1 MAKEENAKAKMG
13 RPPIEIDIAMF
24 EKLCSIQCTE
34 EEIAGV
40 FNCSID
46 TITRWCKKT
55 YGETFADIYKKKSA
69 SGKMSLRR
77 WQFDTAKR
85 GNATMQIWLGR
96 QYLGQTDRQEV
107 DVNATAAITFVEDL
121 PPDEEVDEE

>member
-1 MAKEENAKAKMG
+1 MAKMG
-13 RPPIEIDIAMF
+13 RPQKQIDKEIF
-24 EKLCSIQCTE
+24 EKLCNIQCTQ

-40 FNCSID
+40 FECSID
-46 TITRWCKKT
+46 TINRWCKRT
-55 YGETFADIYKKKSA
+55 YKETFADIYKKKSA

-96 QYLGQTDRQEV
+96 QYLGQTDRTEIETTGADNNITINV
-107 DVNATAAITFVEDL
+107 TAATPEDIESD
-121 PPDEEVDEE
+121 DEE

>member
-1 MAKEENAKAKMG
+1 MARMG
-13 RPPIEIDIAMF
+13 RPPIEINKEMF

-40 FNCSID
+40 FDCSID
-46 TITRWCKKT
+46 TINRWCKKT
-55 YGETFADIYKKKSA
+55 YDATFADIYKKKSA

-96 QYLGQTDRQEV
+96 QYLGQTDKREYEDTSDRSITINV
-107 DVNATAAITFVEDL
+107 SAATPEDAEMD
-121 PPDEEVDEE
+121 DE

>member
-1 MAKEENAKAKMG
+1 MAKKMG
-13 RPPIEIDIAMF
+13 RPAIVIDKSVF
-24 EKLCSIQCTE
+24 ENLCSIQCTE

-46 TITRWCKKT
+46 TINRWCKKT
-55 YGETFADIYKKKSA
+55 YNATFADIYKSKSA
-69 SGKMSLRR
+69 KGKMSLRR

-96 QYLGQTDRQEV
+96 QYLGQADKQEI
-107 DVNATAAITFVEDL
+107 DLDATAAITFVEDL
-121 PPDEEVDEE
+121 PPDEEGCEEY

>member
-1 MAKEENAKAKMG
+1 MAKMG
-13 RPPIEIDIAMF
+13 RPPIEINKEMF

-40 FNCSID
+40 FDCSID
-46 TITRWCKKT
+46 TINRWCKKT
-55 YGETFADIYKKKSA
+55 YDTTFADIYKKKSA

-96 QYLGQTDRQEV
+96 QYLGQTDKREYEDTGDRNITINV
-107 DVNATAAITFVEDL
+107 SAATPEDAEMD
-121 PPDEEVDEE
+121 DE

>member
-1 MAKEENAKAKMG
+1 MSKKKMG
-13 RPPIEIDIAMF
+13 RPAIEIDKGVF
-24 EKLCSIQCTE
+24 ENLCSIQCTE

-46 TITRWCKKT
+46 TINRWCKKT
-55 YGETFADIYKKKSA
+55 YEVTFAEIYKSKSA
-69 SGKMSLRR
+69 KGKMSLRR

-96 QYLGQTDRQEV
+96 QYLGQADKQEIENV
-107 DVNATAAITFVEDL
+107 GDDNNITINITPATPIEECD
-121 PPDEEVDEE
+121 DEE

>member
-1 MAKEENAKAKMG
+1 MAKTG
-13 RPPIEIDIAMF
+13 RPKIEINKDMF

-40 FNCSID
+40 FGCSID
-46 TITRWCKKT
+46 TINRWCKRT
-55 YGETFADIYKKKSA
+55 YDETFADIYKKKSA
-69 SGKMSLRR
+69 MGKMSLRR

-96 QYLGQTDRQEV
+96 QYLGQTERQEIETIGEES
-107 DVNATAAITFVEDL
+107 NITINVCPASADDIESD
-121 PPDEEVDEE
+121 DE